1 MASTYTD
8 LGLEL
13 MFTGE
18 NSGTWGDKTNENLK
32 LIQQALAGYEE
43 VTVNGTGTTTL
54 AITDATISNGRNAV
68 IKLTGTITGNIIV
81 TIPNSIEKI
90 YIIKNSTVGAYTV
103 LFKTV
108 SGTGATFSTTDK
120 GTKLLYSDGT
130 DVVDTGL
137 TAGITAVVQDITP
150 QLGGDLDL
158 NSNDITGTGN
168 VTIAGIATAEGGQ
181 LTTTGKTFIM
191 GF

>member
-1 MASTYTD
+1 MASSYTD

-18 NSGTWGDKTNENLK
+18 NSGTWGDKTNDNLE
-32 LIQQALAGYEE
+32 LIQQSLAGYEA

-130 DVVDTGL
+130 NVVDTGL

>member
-1 MASTYTD
+1 MASSYTD

-18 NSGTWGDKTNENLK
+18 NSGTWGDKTNDNLE
-32 LIQQALAGYEE
+32 LIQQALAGYEA

-130 DVVDTGL
+130 NVVDTGL